1 MAISVSNVAVRDAK
15 GDERNLGEW
24 AGKVLLIVNVASR
37 CGFTRQY
44 AGLQALQES
53 YGPQGLA
60 VLGFPA
66 TISAPRSPARCQ
78 RSSSSAPPP
87 TAPTLSCST
96 KW

>member
-1 MAISVSNVAVRDAK
+1 MTPAPMAISVSNVAVRDAK

-53 YGPQGLA
+53 YGTQGLA
-60 VLGFPA
+60 VLGFP
-66 TISAPRSPARCQ
+66 
-78 RSSSSAPPP
+78 
-87 TAPTLSCST
+87 
-96 KW
+96 